1 MGTVNF
7 LSFIFE
13 MFKVFTNYESLDEI
27 CFLLFLQ
34 LLSPKEKIR
43 SVVVTEKIRCEIC
56 LTFEFELRADI

>member
-27 CFLLFLQ
+27 CFSLFLQ

-43 SVVVTEKIRCEIC
+43 SVVVTEKIRREIC

>member
-27 CFLLFLQ
+27 CFSLFLQ
-34 LLSPKEKIR
+34 LLSPREKIR
-43 SVVVTEKIRCEIC
+43 SVVVTEKIRREIC

>member
-7 LSFIFE
+7 LPFIFE

-27 CFLLFLQ
+27 CFSLFLQ

-43 SVVVTEKIRCEIC
+43 SVVVTEKIRREIC

>member
-1 MGTVNF
+1 MGAVNF

-27 CFLLFLQ
+27 CFSLFLQ

-43 SVVVTEKIRCEIC
+43 SVVVTEKIRREIC